1 MMRRGRDGLRRTR
14 RWVISSFIVSLALLS
29 GFSLVDDRRHAAIV
43 EDLVRDA
50 ERVAAYQQAA
60 YLSAYEM
67 SLIQAAADDPAG
79 AARQRVLT
87 VDDETYRATL
97 AIAAVAEDRADVTE
111 AGTIARRQVNLRQ
124 VIIWYLSLLDRG
136 ETAKA
141 RDTLETVIAPTY
153 RRNTDRLLRL
163 RDRSQQ
169 SYARHQETARQ
180 DSHRLVWGGGVTFA
194 LSLLVVGLFG
204 WHTRAHRRQV
214 EALAATDMLT
224 GLPNR
229 AAFTNGLQKALAAT
243 RPDPFNPGITV
254 LTVNIDG
261 FRHVND
267 QLGPHVGDR
276 LLAEAGWRLSEAVR
290 DSDLVARTGGDE
302 FAILLRDLDPAR
314 TDVVAARLR
323 EAFDQ
328 SFQLDDITVDLEIS
342 IGAAAAAPDDDVTT
356 LLGHADSAMHDAKQQ
371 HGSFRRFSGGSGQ
384 DSADRLTLLGDLRRG
399 LTDDSQFTL
408 HYQPKVSLI
417 DGSLSGVEALARWY
431 HPTRGPVPPGQFVP
445 VLETTSLIH
454 PFTERVLTIA
464 LQQARTWL
472 DAGHRV
478 PVAVNVSTRSLLEES
493 FPGRVAALLAS
504 TGVPGELLCIEIT
517 EHTVLSD
524 PTTTIEAL
532 RQVRELGVK
541 TSIDDFGTGYSS
553 LTYLKL
559 LPVDELKIDRS
570 FVADMVAD
578 SSSHALVASAVDLAH
593 NLGLT
598 VVAEG
603 VEDVPTAVALSG
615 LGCDTAQGYH
625 FARPVPAADLDLGGC
640 TPPLSQLR

>member
-1 MMRRGRDGLRRTR
+1 MKRRGHDSLRRTR
-14 RWVISSFIVSLALLS
+14 RWVISSFIVSLTLLS

-43 EDLVRDA
+43 EDVILDG

-67 SLIQAAADDPAG
+67 SLIQAAADNPAG
-79 AARQRVLT
+79 PERQRLLA

-97 AIAAVAEDRADVTE
+97 AIAQVAPEVRDVAE
-111 AGTIARRQVNLRQ
+111 AGTIARRQSNLRQ

-141 RDTLETVIAPTY
+141 LHTLETVIEPTY
-153 RRNTDRLLRL
+153 QRNTDRLLQL
-163 RDRSQQ
+163 RDRYQQ
-169 SYARHQETARQ
+169 RYAQNQEAARQ
-180 DSHRLVWGGGVTFA
+180 DSHRLVWAGVVAFA
-194 LSLLVVGLFG
+194 LSLLVLGLFA

-229 AAFTNGLQKALAAT
+229 AAFTSGLQKALSEV
-243 RPDPFNPGITV
+243 RPDPLDPGITV

-276 LLAEAGWRLSEAVR
+276 LLAEAGWRLSEVVR

-314 TDVVAARLR
+314 ADVVADRLR

-328 SFQLDDITVDLEIS
+328 SFHLDDITVDLEIS
-342 IGAAAAAPDDDVTT
+342 IGAATAAPDDDVTT

-371 HGSFRRFSGGSGQ
+371 HDSFRRFSGGGGQ

-399 LTDDSQFTL
+399 LSDDSQFTL
-408 HYQPKVSLI
+408 HYQPKVSLT
-417 DGSLSGVEALARWY
+417 DGSLSGVEALARWH

-464 LQQARTWL
+464 LQQARSWM
-472 DAGHRV
+472 DAGHRI

-493 FPGRVAALLAS
+493 FPGRVAALLTS

-532 RQVRELGVK
+532 RRVRELGVK

-578 SSSHALVASAVDLAH
+578 TSSHALVASAVDLAH

-603 VEDVPTAVALSG
+603 VEDDPTAAALGG

-625 FARPVPAADLDLGGC
+625 FARPVPAAELDALFLGA
-640 TPPLSQLR
+640 